1 MSENS
6 TVITSKQQVPLPV
19 PAPEHGP
26 QPTIPAIVVPKKPRD
41 RRLHECFA
49 ITQEEGQ
56 GGGVRIVC
64 KYCQDYVKILQKFN
78 PTKARVHL
86 TTQCTGVDEALKKT
100 LLDSS
105 QAAKRTSQT
114 SDCGV
119 APFVLSAVGGA
130 ASITAAPSTEQL
142 MTSSSS
148 LLASLSAQT
157 TRKGDSCPRAPSR
170 VSLSFHSNNADEFL
184 VSEYVRRYT
193 SVWTIQ

>member
-1 MSENS
+1 MPWLPELFRVDSIFTMSENS
-6 TVITSKQQVPLPV
+6 TVITSKQQVLALPV
-19 PAPEHGP
+19 PAPERGP

-130 ASITAAPSTEQL
+130 ASITAAPSTEEL

-148 LLASLSAQT
+148 LLASLPSAL
-157 TRKGDSCPRAPSR
+157 SR
-170 VSLSFHSNNADEFL
+170 EPFL
-184 VSEYVRRYT
+184 PFQQRG
-193 SVWTIQ
+193 